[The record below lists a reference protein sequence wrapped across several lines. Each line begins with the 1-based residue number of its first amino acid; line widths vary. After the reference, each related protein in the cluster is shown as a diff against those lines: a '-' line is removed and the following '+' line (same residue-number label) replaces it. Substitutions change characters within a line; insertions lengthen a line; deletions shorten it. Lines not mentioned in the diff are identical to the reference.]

1 MDSKGVADML
11 VSIDVDRTISPNDEM
26 LAGNEKHYFGVGLD
40 AIGIIERALI
50 SAKKEPGDLETI
62 LDFPCGHGRVLRCLS
77 AAFPKAKITGC
88 DLNRDGVDFCAARFG
103 SIPVYSSLD
112 PTQIDLPRDHFD
124 LIWVGSLFTHFDA
137 PRWAPFLTWF
147 RSLLRPGGLLLFSTQ
162 GRRGHELITRYGL
175 DDQQC
180 AEIIGEYESSGF
192 GYVDY
197 RNVQDYGLAISEP
210 AWVCRLI
217 TSLPEFRLVGF
228 SEKVWDDHHDVFA
241 CVRDTGWKAPCTRA
255 PVMPGRLSGSIPSN
269 AKPKTLVE
277 RVFRWRR
284 SA

>member
-1 MDSKGVADML
+1 ML
-11 VSIDVDRTISPNDEM
+11 VAIDVDRTISPNDEM
-26 LAGNEKHYFGVGLD
+26 FTGNEEHYFGVGQD
-40 AIGIIERALI
+40 AIGIINRALI

-62 LDFPCGHGRVLRCLS
+62 LDFPCGHGRVLRCLRV
-77 AAFPKAKITGC
+77 AFPKAKITGC
-88 DLNRDGVDFCAARFG
+88 DLNRDGVDFCAAQFG

-112 PTQIDLPRDHFD
+112 LTQIDLPRDHFD

-137 PRWAPFLTWF
+137 PRWAPLLTWF
-147 RSLLRPGGLLLFSTQ
+147 RSLLRPGGLLLFSTH
-162 GRRGHELITRYGL
+162 GRRVHEWMSINAYRYCL
-175 DDQQC
+175 DEQQC
-180 AEIIGEYESSGF
+180 VEIIGEYESSGF

-197 RNVQDYGLAISEP
+197 PNVQDYGIAISEP

-241 CVRDTGWKAPCTRA
+241 CVRDTGWKTPCTRA
-255 PVMPGRLSGSIPSN
+255 PLMPDRLIRSIPSN
-269 AKPKTLVE
+269 SKPKTLIE
-277 RVFRWRR
+277 RVFKWRR